1 MIPIYYDGTT
11 GLQGN
16 GLGALRDAI
25 YCTVTEERNG
35 SYELEMQYPI
45 TGQHYDSLAM
55 RGLVKAKPNPYS
67 EAQYFRIYKISRPIN
82 GLVTINAQ
90 HISYDLSG
98 VPVAPFTASTAA
110 LAVKRL
116 KANAAVDCPFTIWT
130 DLSTASEFANAEPAS
145 LRSLLG
151 GVDGSILDVY
161 GGEYEWDN
169 YTVKLHARRGAD
181 RGVTIRYGKNLTDLT
196 QEENC
201 ANVYTGVYPYWVDD
215 EGGVVQI
222 SGAPIVNVPD
232 GQYDFTRIMTL
243 DVSQDYDEQPT
254 DDQLKQ
260 AALDYIKA
268 NDVGVPKVSLAV
280 SFAQL
285 EQTEEYKGKAL
296 LERVCLCDT
305 VHVSFDRLGVD
316 ATARVIKTTYNVLLD
331 RYDSVELGS
340 AKSTLAGTVASLGKD
355 TKTEID
361 KTKSMLQEAIDRA
374 TQLITGNL
382 GGYVI
387 LHSSTGSDAPDEI
400 LVMDQPDINTA
411 TKVWRW
417 NLSGWGYSGTG
428 YAGPY
433 RLAATMDGEI
443 NADFITTGSL
453 TANIIKTGLLQ
464 DHAGKSS
471 INLDTGEINLE
482 CKTLRIQ
489 GKTTEE
495 IAEGKANE
503 AGAAA
508 KEAASAELN
517 TYKEAVTK
525 DLGSMQAQIDGQIE
539 TWFYEAEPTTT
550 TPPAS
555 DWTTEELKENHA
567 GDLYY
572 SGKGYAYR
580 WTYSDNAWGW
590 LQIKDTD
597 ITSALQNAKDAQKT
611 ANSKRRTFLNQ
622 PVPPY
627 DIGDL
632 WANGTDLLACV
643 NSRGEGA
650 SYSANDWETKT
661 DYTTKKTAQL
671 IVDASIEKIELG
683 IAEDVSATDFF
694 STAAWKAESGSYT
707 ATSGSVTIAGDTA
720 TVVAP
725 DSTETGKR
733 RAVVIDVPTAML
745 ATMQGKRVTLSM
757 RYRVNAEVSGRAAI
771 VLWANYDSGN
781 ESRRL
786 MTLATTSQTT
796 PAGDWT
802 TATLN
807 YTFKDETPT
816 RVYLFAYLYAGTGSL
831 SAELPIM
838 SEATGKKST
847 ISLTKDGTTISSFAL
862 DLSKYATGTELKVG
876 LDEISASVVKNGEIR
891 SKFALDSS
899 SCTIS
904 AGTIKFTGNTLV
916 VESTNFNLNADGTVS
931 ITGAFY
937 SNGSSGNA
945 TIRDGNIHLSALNA
959 DGNRY
964 NTISLSYTAKAYP
977 SGSFTVYSRRADGTV
992 GPGVTIQGSDTD
1004 SRIWIY
1010 NAYGNADVFLTS
1022 GVGNNCEFAGGI
1034 NVKGENGVNVS
1045 RAVSARDLKWWGDLT
1060 ATGEQTRIK
1069 PRSRQN
1075 ALYTDWQYW
1084 KSVNGVSYW
1093 VLTGKD
1099 TPW

>member
-1 MIPIYYDGTT
+1 MIPRYYDGTT
-11 GLQGN
+11 GLTGN
-16 GLGALRDAI
+16 GIGALRDAI
-25 YCTVTEERNG
+25 SCTVTEERNG
-35 SYELEMQYPI
+35 SYELEMEYPVD
-45 TGQHYDSLAM
+45 GLHYESLAM
-55 RGLVKAKPNPYS
+55 RGLIKAKPNPYS
-67 EAQYFRIYKISRPIN
+67 EEQLFRIYKITRPLD
-82 GLVTINAQ
+82 GKVTVCAQ

-98 VPVAPFTASTAA
+98 VPVQPCTASSASVALETLKSSAA
-110 LAVKRL
+110 E
-116 KANAAVDCPFTIWT
+116 DCPFNFWT
-130 DLSTASEFANAEPAS
+130 DLQTRANFAVNKPVS
-145 LRSLLG
+145 LRSVLG
-151 GVDGSILDVY
+151 GVDGSVLDVY
-161 GGEYEWDN
+161 GGEYEWNN
-169 YTVKLHARRGAD
+169 YTVKLHAKRGTD
-181 RGVTIRYGKNLTDLT
+181 RGVTVRYGKNLTDIK
-196 QEENC
+196 QEESC
-201 ANVYTGVYPYWVDD
+201 ARVYTGVYPYWVDND
-215 EGGVVQI
+215 GNVTQI
-222 SGAPIVNVPD
+222 SGDPVVSVPD
-232 GQYDFTRIMTL
+232 GSYDFTRILVL
-243 DVSQDYDEQPT
+243 DVSQDFEGQPT
-254 DDQLKQ
+254 DDQLKGR
-260 AALDYIKA
+260 ALSYIKA
-268 NDVGVPKVSLAV
+268 NKVGVPKVSLTL
-280 SFAQL
+280 SYAQL
-285 EQTEEYKGKAL
+285 EQTVEYRGMAL
-296 LERVCLCDT
+296 LERVGLCDN
-305 VHVSFDRLGVD
+305 VRVIFDRLGVD
-316 ATARVIKTTYNVLLD
+316 AESEVIKTIYNVLLD
-331 RYDSVELGS
+331 RYESIELGD
-340 AKSTLAGTVASLGKD
+340 ARSTLADTVTNISKD
-355 TKTEID
+355 TETKINKSATMLQQAID
-361 KTKSMLQEAIDRA
+361 KA
-374 TQLITGNL
+374 TQQITGNM
-382 GGYVI
+382 GGHVVI
-387 LHSSTGSDAPDEI
+387 HSSTGSDEPDEI
-400 LVMDQPDINTA
+400 LIMDKPDINTA
-411 TKVWRW
+411 TRVWRW
-417 NLSGWGYSGTG
+417 NLSGWGYSSTG

-433 RLAATMDGEI
+433 RLAATMDGAI

-471 INLDTGEINLE
+471 INLDTGEINLS

-503 AGAAA
+503 AGVAA

-517 TYKEAVTK
+517 AYKEAVTK
-525 DLGSMQAQIDGQIE
+525 DLGNMQAQIDGQIE

-597 ITSALQNAKDAQKT
+597 ITSALRNARSAQEM
-611 ANSKRRTFLNQ
+611 ANSKRRTFLSQ

-632 WANGTDLLACV
+632 WVNGTDLLACV

-650 SYSANDWETKT
+650 SYDAGDWEIKT

-683 IAEDVSATDFF
+683 IAEDVSAKDFF

-707 ATSGSVTIAGDTA
+707 ATSGSVTIADDTA
-720 TVVAP
+720 TIVAP

-733 RAVVIDVPTAML
+733 RAVVIDVPASML
-745 ATMQGKRVTLSM
+745 AATQGKRVALSL
-757 RYRVNAEVSGRAAI
+757 RYKVNAEISGNAVV
-771 VLWANYDSGN
+771 VLWANYESGN

-786 MTLATTSQTT
+786 VTLATTSQTT

-831 SAELPIM
+831 SVELPTM

-847 ISLTKDGTTISSFAL
+847 ISLTKDGTIISSLAL

-876 LDEISASVVKNGEIR
+876 LEEISASVVKNGEIR

-916 VESTNFNLNADGTVS
+916 VDSTNFNLKEDGTVS

-937 SNGSSGNA
+937 SHGPSGDAIINNGQISL
-945 TIRDGNIHLSALNA
+945 TALNA

-964 NTISLSYTAKAYP
+964 NTISLNYTAKAYP
-977 SGSFTVYSRRADGTV
+977 SGLLTVYSRRADGTV
-992 GPGVTIQGSDTD
+992 GNGIVMQGGDAD

-1034 NVKGENGVNVS
+1034 NVKGENGVNVT
-1045 RAVSARDLKWWGDLT
+1045 RAVSARDLKWWGDLM
-1060 ATGEQTRIK
+1060 ATGAQTRIK
-1069 PRSRQN
+1069 PRGGQN

-1084 KSVNGVSYW
+1084 KTVNGESYW
-1093 VLTGKD
+1093 ALVGKG